1 MDIHDDYLFVYIYIG
16 LYIIY
21 TYICTYMYIYVCTGL
36 CIYVYKYAYMHKA
49 QIDTYKGIHDNQV
62 EKDVSIN
69 DMSTTCRQWSDC
81 FSKRGDWVNNT
92 ART

>member
-1 MDIHDDYLFVYIYIG
+1 MAYLFVYIYIC
-16 LYIIY
+16 LYIKY
-21 TYICTYMYIYVCTGL
+21 TYLRTYMYIYVYIGL
-36 CIYVYKYAYMHKA
+36 CIYAYKYACMHRA
-49 QIDTYKGIHDNQV
+49 QIHTYKGIHDNQV

-69 DMSTTCRQWSDC
+69 DMSTTCTQWSDF